1 MKDTQPMNSI
11 TTLRPH
17 HALCVLFFEGK
28 GYSPAFIENMT
39 AILAEPSQM
48 VHITMGCDSLCQE
61 CPHSQDGVCDD
72 AAKVAQF
79 DQRILSLSHETFHA
93 EQAKSL
99 SELCQSVYD
108 TILRQGLLADVCGEC
123 EWATL
128 CQGKWQRGE
137 FNQFLLQPDRTDSL
151 PA

>member
-48 VHITMGCDSLCQE
+48 VHITMGCDSLCRD
-61 CPHSQDGVCDD
+61 CPHNQDGICDD
-72 AAKVAQF
+72 EVKVAQF
-79 DQRILSLSHETFHA
+79 DQQVLDLSGEIFQD
-93 EQAKSL
+93 EQAKFL
-99 SELCQSVYD
+99 SEFCQSVYD
-108 TILRQGLLADVCGEC
+108 TILRQGRLAEVCGEC
-123 EWATL
+123 EWAPL
-128 CQGKWQRGE
+128 CQDKWQRGTC
-137 FNQFLLQPDRTDSL
+137 NQFLLKSEPADSL

>member
-48 VHITMGCDSLCQE
+48 VHITMGCDSLCRD
-61 CPHSQDGVCDD
+61 CPHNQDGICDD
-72 AAKVAQF
+72 EVKVAQF
-79 DQRILSLSHETFHA
+79 DQQVLDLSGEIFQD
-93 EQAKSL
+93 EQAKFL

-108 TILRQGLLADVCGEC
+108 TILRQGLLAEVCGEC
-123 EWATL
+123 EWAVL
-128 CQGKWQRGE
+128 CQGRWQQGE
-137 FNQFLLQPDRTDSL
+137 FNHFLLQPDLAGDP

>member
-48 VHITMGCDSLCQE
+48 VHITMGCDSLCRD
-61 CPHSQDGVCDD
+61 CPHNQDGICDD
-72 AAKVAQF
+72 EVKVAQF
-79 DQRILSLSHETFHA
+79 DQQVLDLSGEIFQD
-93 EQAKSL
+93 EQAKFL

-108 TILRQGLLADVCGEC
+108 TILRQGRLAEVCGEC
-123 EWATL
+123 EWAPL
-128 CQGKWQRGE
+128 CQDKWQRGTC
-137 FNQFLLQPDRTDSL
+137 NQFLLKSEPADSL

>member
-1 MKDTQPMNSI
+1 
-11 TTLRPH
+11 
-17 HALCVLFFEGK
+17 
-28 GYSPAFIENMT
+28 
-39 AILAEPSQM
+39 
-48 VHITMGCDSLCQE
+48 MGCDSLCQE
-61 CPHSQDGVCDD
+61 CHATKDGVCDD

-79 DQRILSLSHETFHA
+79 DQRVLSLSRETFHA

-108 TILRQGLLADVCGEC
+108 TILLQGLLADVCGEC

>member
-48 VHITMGCDSLCQE
+48 VHITMGCDSLCRD
-61 CPHSQDGVCDD
+61 CPHNQDGICDD
-72 AAKVAQF
+72 EVKVAQF
-79 DQRILSLSHETFHA
+79 DQQVLDLSGEIFQD
-93 EQAKSL
+93 EQAKFL
-99 SELCQSVYD
+99 SEFCQSVYN
-108 TILRQGLLADVCGEC
+108 TILRQGRLAEVCGEC
-123 EWATL
+123 EWAPL
-128 CQGKWQRGE
+128 CQDKWQRGTC
-137 FNQFLLQPDRTDSL
+137 NQFLLKSEPADSL

>member
-48 VHITMGCDSLCQE
+48 VHITMGCDSLCRD
-61 CPHSQDGVCDD
+61 CPHNQDGICDD
-72 AAKVAQF
+72 EVKVAQF
-79 DQRILSLSHETFHA
+79 DQQVLDLSGEIFQD
-93 EQAKSL
+93 EQAKFL
-99 SELCQSVYD
+99 SEFCQSVYD

-128 CQGKWQRGE
+128 CQGKYQQCE
-137 FNQFLLQPDRTDSL
+137 FNHFLLQSDPMCNL
-151 PA
+151 PT

>member
-1 MKDTQPMNSI
+1 MDETKLPTSPLTM
-11 TTLRPH
+11 RPH
-17 HALCVLFFEGK
+17 HALCALFFEGK

-39 AILAEPSQM
+39 ALLANPNQI
-48 VHITMGCDSLCQE
+48 VQITMGCDSLCQE
-61 CPHSQDGVCDD
+61 CPHNQDGVCDD

-79 DQRILSLSHETFHA
+79 DQRVLSLSRETFHA

-108 TILRQGLLADVCGEC
+108 TILLQGLLADVCGEC